1 MKNKVV
7 NVVASVQAK
16 LKNKADESGR
26 PFQEFLQYYGMERF
40 IYRLSK
46 TVYANEFVLK
56 GGLMFYS
63 LGVSMRRPTRDIDY
77 LGSSVSAQEDI
88 YSVTHEVL
96 SSPVADDGIVFNV
109 DTLKVVETQ
118 IDGER
123 NGIRITFIGYIGKIK
138 IPMQVDVGFFDEI
151 ATTVLDI
158 DYPVLLP
165 NMEKPHIK
173 GYPLESIISEK
184 LHAMVRF
191 AELNSRWKDYYD
203 IWLLSNTFDFESQK
217 LKEAIKITFKKRN
230 TKLPATIPYGL
241 TNDFATANQKNWKLF
256 LRKSKL
262 HNEDLE
268 DFKTIAE
275 NIWNF
280 LKYPLQEL
288 AVDMPTH
295 NKHWKPGKDW
305 V

>member
-7 NVVASVQAK
+7 NVAASVQAK

-26 PFQEFLQYYGMERF
+26 PFQELLQYYGMERF

-46 TVYANEFVLK
+46 TVYANEFILK

-63 LGVSMRRPTRDIDY
+63 LGIPMRRPTRDIDY
-77 LGSSVSAQEDI
+77 LGSSVNAQEDI
-88 YSVTHEVL
+88 VSVMHEVL
-96 SSPVADDGIVFNV
+96 SSPVANDGIVFDV

-123 NGIRITFIGYIGKIK
+123 NGIRITFFGYLGKIK
-138 IPMQVDVGFFDEI
+138 IPIQVDVGFFDEI
-151 ATTVLDI
+151 ATAFLDI

-165 NMEKPHIK
+165 DMEKPRIK
-173 GYPLESIISEK
+173 GYPIESIVSEK
-184 LHAMVRF
+184 LHAMVHF

-203 IWLLSNTFDFESQK
+203 IWLLSNTFDFESQELK
-217 LKEAIKITFKKRN
+217 LAIKITFKKRN
-230 TKLPATIPYGL
+230 TRLPAAIPHGL
-241 TNDFATANQKNWKLF
+241 TNDFAVANQENWKLF
-256 LRKSKL
+256 LRKSKM
-262 HNEDLE
+262 HSKNLE
-268 DFKTIAE
+268 DFKAIVE

-288 AVDMPTH
+288 IVDIPTH
-295 NKHWKPGKDW
+295 NKHWKSGKGW